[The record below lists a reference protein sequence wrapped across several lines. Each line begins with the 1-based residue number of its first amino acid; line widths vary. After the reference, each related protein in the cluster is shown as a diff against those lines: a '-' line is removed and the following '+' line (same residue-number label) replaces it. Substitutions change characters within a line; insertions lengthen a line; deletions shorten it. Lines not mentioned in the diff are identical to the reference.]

1 MADGKFGGK
10 KQDISLHSC
19 GSCDWS
25 GQADEKAFRPV
36 EGTRASPHQPESLIQ
51 RDYWIFEMTKFISF
65 NFVHILIL
73 PQIKLNSG

>member
-10 KQDISLHSC
+10 KQDISLRSC
-19 GSCDWS
+19 GRCDWS

-51 RDYWIFEMTKFISF
+51 RDY
-65 NFVHILIL
+65 
-73 PQIKLNSG
+73 